1 MSCNKTRNT
10 KSKTSRTKR
19 RSTKTMRTK
28 RRSTKTTRT
37 KRRSAKR
44 NTKKKVGGTNPS
56 KLPEDILGKI
66 MQNLSVKD
74 NANLLST
81 NKETKSISRNKILT
95 ATPGFKNFKINKGK
109 QIIKNYYTK
118 QFNKYQIKYVIDY
131 TSLRNILQLMETHE
145 TITGRRNQYNLWYY
159 DIDELIQNKT
169 TNKELTDK
177 IIKNLL
183 HNISLYHLLQI
194 LPNLEETIAGY
205 TDIENLGEDEE
216 KIMFDMMFIIEH
228 NDKTDDKYIN
238 VERKVV
244 RKQQYDNDTETILI
258 KLDDFTDIIINNVNK
273 LEKNIIRHIINKYN
287 DSLKNKDY
295 DEDDEDDDIN
305 EKPSNLYWVQDL
317 RNLLPNTK
325 K

>member
-1 MSCNKTRNT
+1 
-10 KSKTSRTKR
+10 
-19 RSTKTMRTK
+19 
-28 RRSTKTTRT
+28 
-37 KRRSAKR
+37 
-44 NTKKKVGGTNPS
+44 
-56 KLPEDILGKI
+56 
-66 MQNLSVKD
+66 MQNLSAKD

-81 NKETKSISRNKILT
+81 NKENRSISRNKMLT
-95 ATPGFKNFKINKGK
+95 ATPGFKIFKINKGK
-109 QIIKNYYTK
+109 QIIKNYYK
-118 QFNKYQIKYVIDY
+118 RQFNKYQIKYVIDY
-131 TSLRNILQLMETHE
+131 TSLRNIIQLMETYE

-159 DIDELIQNKT
+159 EMDELIQNKT

-183 HNISLYHLLQI
+183 HNIALSQVLQI
-194 LPNLEETIAGY
+194 LPNLEETIAGH
-205 TDIENLGEDEE
+205 TDIENIGEDEE

-228 NDKTDDKYIN
+228 NDKTYDKYIN
-238 VERKVV
+238 VERKVD

-258 KLDDFTDIIINNVNK
+258 KLDNFTDIIINHVNK

-287 DSLKNKDY
+287 DSLKNKDED

>member
-1 MSCNKTRNT
+1 
-10 KSKTSRTKR
+10 
-19 RSTKTMRTK
+19 
-28 RRSTKTTRT
+28 
-37 KRRSAKR
+37 
-44 NTKKKVGGTNPS
+44 
-56 KLPEDILGKI
+56 
-66 MQNLSVKD
+66 
-74 NANLLST
+74 
-81 NKETKSISRNKILT
+81 
-95 ATPGFKNFKINKGK
+95 
-109 QIIKNYYTK
+109 
-118 QFNKYQIKYVIDY
+118 
-131 TSLRNILQLMETHE
+131 
-145 TITGRRNQYNLWYY
+145 
-159 DIDELIQNKT
+159 
-169 TNKELTDK
+169 
-177 IIKNLL
+177 
-183 HNISLYHLLQI
+183 
-194 LPNLEETIAGY
+194 
-205 TDIENLGEDEE
+205 
-216 KIMFDMMFIIEH
+216 MMFIIEH